1 MFAVSLAIISQEFH
15 GRERGTAFGIWGATV
30 GMAVA
35 IGPLVGGALTT
46 YVGWRWIFFV
56 NIPIGIA
63 CVTAGL
69 RELHESRND
78 EHGGADVPGLLTW
91 TGALFALVLGLFR
104 GADWGWSSGR
114 VLGLFIAAAVLFTV
128 FVTIELRSRA
138 PMLDIRLFRVPT
150 FTGAQITAFAMSSG
164 MFAQFLFLPL
174 YLENVLGYSA
184 VKAGAIF
191 LPLSLVSFVVAPI
204 AGRLSTRIPVRILLG
219 GGLAVIGV
227 ALLLM
232 HGISLGSTWTTLLAG
247 FIVGGI
253 GIGLVNAP
261 LASTSVSVVEPRRA
275 GMASGINN
283 TFRQVGIATGIA
295 ALGAIFQSQIKSY
308 LAATHSL
315 PPNVVKPFA
324 QAIASGA
331 GRLSTGPSFPDTVTA
346 QTAHAAFIHGLNTI
360 LLVAAFVLFLGAIL
374 AFVLV
379 RQQDF
384 VASGPA
390 VEAAAD

>member
-1 MFAVSLAIISQEFH
+1 
-15 GRERGTAFGIWGATV
+15 
-30 GMAVA
+30 
-35 IGPLVGGALTT
+35 
-46 YVGWRWIFFV
+46 
-56 NIPIGIA
+56 
-63 CVTAGL
+63 L
-69 RELHESRND
+69 RESRNE
-78 EHGGADVPGLLTW
+78 EHPGFDLPGLVTW
-91 TGALFALVLGLFR
+91 TGGLFALVLGLFR

-114 VLGLFIAAAVLFTV
+114 VIGLFAAAAVLLAT
-128 FVTIELRSRA
+128 FVAIELRSRA

-150 FTGAQITAFAMSSG
+150 FTGAQITAFSMSSG

-184 VKAGAIF
+184 VKTGVIF
-191 LPLSLVSFVVAPI
+191 LPLSLVSFVVAPF

-232 HGISLGSTWTTLLAG
+232 HGITLGSTWTTLLAG

-295 ALGAIFQSQIKSY
+295 ALGAIFQSQIASH
-308 LAATHSL
+308 LESDGV
-315 PPNVVKPFA
+315 PPRVAGKLG

-331 GRLSTGPSFPDTVTA
+331 SPQFRAGHDIDLDHS
-346 QTAHAAFIHGLNTI
+346 AFISGLNTI
-360 LLVAAFVLFLGAIL
+360 LLVSAFVLFAGAIL

-384 VASGPA
+384 VESSAEAVAASG
-390 VEAAAD
+390 

>member
-1 MFAVSLAIISQEFH
+1 M
-15 GRERGTAFGIWGATV
+15 RT
-30 GMAVA
+30 
-35 IGPLVGGALTT
+35 
-46 YVGWRWIFFV
+46 
-56 NIPIGIA
+56 
-63 CVTAGL
+63 L
-69 RELHESRND
+69 RESRNE
-78 EHGGADVPGLLTW
+78 EHPGSDLPGLVTW
-91 TGALFALVLGLFR
+91 TGGLFALVLGLFR

-114 VLGLFIAAAVLFTV
+114 VVGLFTV
-128 FVTIELRSRA
+128 AAILLAAFVAIELRSRA

-150 FTGAQITAFAMSSG
+150 FTGAQITAFSMSSG

-184 VKAGAIF
+184 VKTGVIF

-232 HGISLGSTWTTLLAG
+232 HGITVGSTWTTLLAG

-295 ALGAIFQSQIKSY
+295 ALGAIFQSQIASISSRT
-308 LAATHSL
+308 ACRPGARASWGRQSHRA
-315 PPNVVKPFA
+315 PAPN
-324 QAIASGA
+324 SGL
-331 GRLSTGPSFPDTVTA
+331 GTTST
-346 QTAHAAFIHGLNTI
+346 
-360 LLVAAFVLFLGAIL
+360 
-374 AFVLV
+374 
-379 RQQDF
+379 
-384 VASGPA
+384 
-390 VEAAAD
+390 

>member
-1 MFAVSLAIISQEFH
+1 
-15 GRERGTAFGIWGATV
+15 
-30 GMAVA
+30 VA
-35 IGPLVGGALTT
+35 GGV
-46 YVGWRWIFFV
+46 Y
-56 NIPIGIA
+56 
-63 CVTAGL
+63 
-69 RELHESRND
+69 ELHESRNE
-78 EHGGADVPGLLTW
+78 EHGGADLPGLVTW
-91 TGALFALVLGLFR
+91 TAALFALVLGLFR

-114 VLGLFIAAAVLFTV
+114 IIALFAAAAVLFAA

-174 YLENVLGYSA
+174 YLESVLGYSA

-204 AGRLSTRIPVRILLG
+204 AGRLSTRIPVKFLLG

-232 HGISLGSTWTTLLAG
+232 HGITLASTWTTLLAG

-295 ALGAIFQSQIKSY
+295 ALGAIFQSQVAS
-308 LAATHSL
+308 SL
-315 PPNVVKPFA
+315 SASGVPEAFVHPMG

-331 GRLSTGPSFPDTVTA
+331 APQVPGGAEGSAAIAIDHS
-346 QTAHAAFIHGLNTI
+346 AFISGLNTI
-360 LLVAAFVLFLGAIL
+360 LLVAAFVLFAGSIL

-390 VEAAAD
+390 VEAAAG

>member
-1 MFAVSLAIISQEFH
+1 
-15 GRERGTAFGIWGATV
+15 
-30 GMAVA
+30 
-35 IGPLVGGALTT
+35 
-46 YVGWRWIFFV
+46 
-56 NIPIGIA
+56 
-63 CVTAGL
+63 
-69 RELHESRND
+69 
-78 EHGGADVPGLLTW
+78 
-91 TGALFALVLGLFR
+91 LFA
-104 GADWGWSSGR
+104 
-114 VLGLFIAAAVLFTV
+114 AAAVLLAA
-128 FVTIELRSRA
+128 FVAIELRSRA

-164 MFAQFLFLPL
+164 MFAQFLFLAL

-204 AGRLSTRIPVRILLG
+204 AGRLSTRIPVKFLLG

-232 HGISLGSTWTTLLAG
+232 HGITLASTWTTLLAG
-247 FIVGGI
+247 FVVGGI

-295 ALGAIFQSQIKSY
+295 ALGAIFQSQIASS
-308 LAATHSL
+308 LAASGL
-315 PPNVVKPFA
+315 SSKLAP
-324 QAIASGA
+324 AIASGVM
-331 GRLSTGPSFPDTVTA
+331 PSLPTRVPPHLQHVEDA
-346 QTAHAAFIHGLNTI
+346 AHEAFISGLNTI
-360 LLVAAFVLFLGAIL
+360 LLVAAFVLFAGAIL

-384 VASGPA
+384 VESSAEST
-390 VEAAAD
+390 AAAPG